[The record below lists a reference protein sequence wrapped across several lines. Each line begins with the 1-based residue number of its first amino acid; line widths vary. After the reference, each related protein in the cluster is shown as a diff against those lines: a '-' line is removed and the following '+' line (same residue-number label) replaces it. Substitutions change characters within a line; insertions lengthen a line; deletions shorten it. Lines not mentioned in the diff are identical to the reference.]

1 MPHQIAMLS
10 GEHEPWAKNW
20 HATCRK
26 NVEYMWFQRPID
38 TSNYFCDF
46 EKNVYVSMNMIINC
60 LCIPYQ
66 QSTSWTHWIP
76 GLILLPA
83 CPLLV
88 GESDWLRLSST
99 GPPPPSS
106 CRGWTCW
113 HESMSYSVDWFW
125 GNVCRFSEEVV
136 VQSQRNFSK
145 TGNFVSLWI

>member
-1 MPHQIAMLS
+1 MTECLIRSLCCQENMSYELS
-10 GEHEPWAKNW
+10 CELQKICGVHVVP
-20 HATCRK
+20 
-26 NVEYMWFQRPID
+26 
-38 TSNYFCDF
+38 TSNRHIKLFLWFWGKCLCI
-46 EKNVYVSMNMIINC
+46 NMIINC

-113 HESMSYSVDWFW
+113 HESMSYSVDGLW
-125 GNVCRFSEEVV
+125 GNVCRFSEEVF

-145 TGNFVSLWI
+145 TGNFVSLWT